1 MRQKKHIPKIE
12 ARRKDQ
18 SRFDSGSGNQEVEIH
33 MATIEEFIEIH
44 GIKMKECNKIH
55 QSPYMTDF
63 KGDHWEIVL
72 HMPGKGI
79 NEFVTYFSKGIGHKG
94 KRPTVSEVLDC
105 IASDASGYENSNS
118 FEDWANDYGYD
129 IDLRRAE
136 TIYHNV
142 KAVSLNMKN
151 FLGKEAY
158 ETLLWEP
165 ERM

>member
-1 MRQKKHIPKIE
+1 MKNK
-12 ARRKDQ
+12 RRNETIAAKVL

-44 GIKMKECNKIH
+44 GIEMKECNKIH

-94 KRPTVSEVLDC
+94 KRPTVPEVLDC
-105 IASDASGYENSNS
+105 IASDAAGYENSKS
-118 FEDWANDYGYD
+118 FEDWAMDYGYD
-129 IDLRRAE
+129 TGLRKAEKIYCLVKRESIDL
-136 TIYHNV
+136 
-142 KAVSLNMKN
+142 KN

-158 ETLLWEP
+158 ETLLWET

>member
-1 MRQKKHIPKIE
+1 MKNK
-12 ARRKDQ
+12 RRNETIAAKVL

-44 GIKMKECNKIH
+44 AVRMKECNKIH
-55 QSPYMTDF
+55 QNPYMTDF
-63 KGDHWEIVL
+63 KGDNWEVVL
-72 HMPGKGI
+72 HRPGKGND

-94 KRPTVSEVLDC
+94 KRPTVPEVLDC
-105 IASDASGYENSNS
+105 IASDAAGYENSKN
-118 FEDWANDYGYD
+118 FEDWAIESGCD
-129 IDLRRAE
+129 IGSRRAE

-142 KAVSLNMKN
+142 KAASLNMKN

-158 ETLLWEP
+158 ETLLWET

>member
-1 MRQKKHIPKIE
+1 MKNK
-12 ARRKDQ
+12 RRNETIAAKVL

-33 MATIEEFIEIH
+33 MATIEEFIEMH

-142 KAVSLNMKN
+142 KAASLNLKN

-158 ETLLWEP
+158 ETLLWET

>member
-1 MRQKKHIPKIE
+1 M
-12 ARRKDQ
+12 
-18 SRFDSGSGNQEVEIH
+18 
-33 MATIEEFIEIH
+33 MTIEEFIEIH
-44 GIKMKECNKIH
+44 GIKMKECIKIH

-79 NEFVTYFSKGIGHKG
+79 NVVTYFSKKIDHKG
-94 KRPTVSEVLDC
+94 KRPTISKVLNC
-105 IASDASGYENSNS
+105 IASDAAGYENSKN
-118 FEDWANDYGYD
+118 FEDWAIELGYD
-129 IDLRRAE
+129 IDSRRAE

-158 ETLLWEP
+158 ETLLWET

>member
-1 MRQKKHIPKIE
+1 MVF
-12 ARRKDQ
+12 
-18 SRFDSGSGNQEVEIH
+18 SRFDSGSGNQEVSTLI
-33 MATIEEFIEIH
+33 TIEEFIEMH
-44 GIKMKECNKIH
+44 AVRMKECNKIH

-129 IDLRRAE
+129 PDSRKAE
-136 TIYHNV
+136 KIYRLV
-142 KAVSLNMKN
+142 EQESRELKT
-151 FLGKEAY
+151 FLGNEAY
-158 ETLLWEP
+158 ESLLRDT

>member
-1 MRQKKHIPKIE
+1 MKNK
-12 ARRKDQ
+12 RRNETIAAKVL
-18 SRFDSGSGNQEVEIH
+18 SRFDSGSGNQEVSTLI
-33 MATIEEFIEIH
+33 TIEEFIEMH
-44 GIKMKECNKIH
+44 AVRMKECNKIH
-55 QSPYMTDF
+55 QSPYMPDF

-129 IDLRRAE
+129 PDSRKAE
-136 TIYHNV
+136 KIYRLV
-142 KAVSLNMKN
+142 EQESRELKT
-151 FLGKEAY
+151 FLGNEAY
-158 ETLLWEP
+158 ESLLRDT